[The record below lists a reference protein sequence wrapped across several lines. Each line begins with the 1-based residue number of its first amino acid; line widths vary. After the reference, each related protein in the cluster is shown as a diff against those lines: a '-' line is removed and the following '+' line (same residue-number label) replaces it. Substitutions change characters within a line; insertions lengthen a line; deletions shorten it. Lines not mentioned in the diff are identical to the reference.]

1 MKHSHVFL
9 FAMMM
14 FLVLFFS
21 ACSGRPT
28 DSIQRT
34 EQAKAAAAAERA
46 DLFAPDYWSTAEKAM
61 QEANAKLDEK
71 DYGEAGNLLLRA
83 RTNYNKAK
91 ELAQSKR
98 EDLIKRVNGSLVYI
112 EKRVQLDLIDPPAA
126 GKLPPARKKELDAR
140 IQQIKDSSD
149 LVKEHLKNGKY
160 TDAEYLA
167 TKTQREVFE
176 VQQEFLKK

>member
-1 MKHSHVFL
+1 MKHSRVFL
-9 FAMMM
+9 PATMAI
-14 FLVLFFS
+14 LVLFFS

-61 QEANAKLDEK
+61 LEANVKLDEK

-98 EDLIKRVNGSLVYI
+98 ENLIKIVSGQRVTIG
-112 EKRVQLDLIDPPAA
+112 KRVQMDLVDNPAA
-126 GKLPPARKKELDAR
+126 AKLPPARKKELDAR
-140 IQQIKDSSD
+140 VKQIQDNSV
-149 LVKEHLKNGKY
+149 LVGEHLKNGKY
-160 TDAEYLA
+160 ADAELLA
-167 TKTQREVFE
+167 SKTLREVFE

>member
-1 MKHSHVFL
+1 MKHARVFQL
-9 FAMMM
+9 AMMLS
-14 FLVLFFS
+14 LVVFFS

-46 DLFAPDYWSTAEKAM
+46 DLFAQEYWSTAEKAM
-61 QEANAKLDEK
+61 QEANVKLDEK

-98 EDLIKRVNGSLVYI
+98 EDLIKRINGTLVTI
-112 EKRVQLDLIDPPAA
+112 EKRTKLDLIDAPAVA
-126 GKLPPARKKELDAR
+126 KLPPARKKELDAK
-140 IQQIKDSSD
+140 IQEIKNNSA
-149 LVKEHLKNGKY
+149 LVSEHLKNGKY
-160 TDAEYLA
+160 IEAELLA
-167 TKTQREVFE
+167 GNTQREVFD